1 MPRAGRQREQLV
13 EHFERLL
20 ATCKEAKVQSPGYL
34 PDKVTGKQREF
45 DVLIRVPPSLVIAL
59 EVRERRRKTDVTE
72 IEGFAAKAND
82 VDVSRKVFVSSSGFT
97 PAARTK
103 AAAYDIECRTVQ
115 EVKAI
120 DWISKAFSGTVAVTH
135 PKHVCYRLIP
145 FDDLGA
151 MAEAKIL
158 GLSQPTL
165 QDVEV
170 LNANN
175 EVVAYDAIG
184 AKAWS
189 EAQKS
194 IPLASNATGQIT
206 VVIDFAPCAP
216 HFMRWKGSDPQFKLR
231 SIEATIEY
239 ETTTKTLDHHLH
251 QYRDESNGKVLA
263 EAVESDPFP
272 AFGKAASIMIAGKPG
287 SGKTVTLVWRT
298 HPK

>member
-13 EHFERLL
+13 QHFERLL

-165 QDVEV
+165 QNTEV
-170 LNANN
+170 LNANS
-175 EVVAYDAIG
+175 EVVTYDAIG
-184 AKAWS
+184 AKALS
-189 EAQKS
+189 EAQKG
-194 IPLASNATGQIT
+194 IPLAS
-206 VVIDFAPCAP
+206 VVLIDFASCAP
-216 HFMRWKGSDPQFKLR
+216 YFMRWKGSHLQFKLR
-231 SIEATIEY
+231 SIEATFKY
-239 ETTTKTLDHHLH
+239 ETTTQTVGHHLL
-251 QYRDESNGKVLA
+251 QYTDESKGKVLV
-263 EAVESDPFP
+263 EAIESDPFP
-272 AFGKAASIMIAGKPG
+272 TFGKAASIMIAGKPG

-298 HPK
+298 LPK

>member
-13 EHFERLL
+13 QHFERLL

-45 DVLIRVPPSLVIAL
+45 DVLIRVPPSFVIAL

-82 VDVSRKVFVSSSGFT
+82 VDVNRKVFVSSSGFT
-97 PAARTK
+97 PAAITK
-103 AAAYDIECRTVQ
+103 AAAYDIECRTVKQ
-115 EVKAI
+115 VKAM
-120 DWISKAFSGTVAVTH
+120 DWLSERFLGTVTVTQ
-135 PKHVCYRLIP
+135 PKSVRYQINPLDIR
-145 FDDLGA
+145 GA
-151 MAEAKIL
+151 MAEAKRL
-158 GLSQPTL
+158 GLSKPTL
-165 QDVEV
+165 QNTEV
-170 LNANN
+170 INANS
-175 EVVAYDAIG
+175 ELVKYDAIG

-189 EAQKS
+189 EAQKV
-194 IPLASNATGQIT
+194 IPLASA
-206 VVIDFAPCAP
+206 VLIDFAPCAP

-239 ETTTKTLDHHLH
+239 ETTTKTLGHHLH

-263 EAVESDPFP
+263 EAVESVPFP
-272 AFGKAASIMIAGKPG
+272 AFGKAVSMMIAGKPG

-298 HPK
+298 LHK